1 MAKGVLYVEDDKQL
15 QGDFATFFQR
25 RGYYVV
31 AAYTGVEALE
41 SIRKMPNAFDV
52 IVLDLVMPVMG
63 GMQFLKSLHE
73 EGIAVPAVI
82 VLSGNFDDQ
91 FVPSCIRFGVR
102 CLFSKPFDYASLDRV
117 VAAIIQQDNAALVS
131 LVEDKESGVEAIT
144 NPQAE
149 TVLFRLSDDLTDL
162 VNAEDPIGAMVRR
175 REKSLHQFF
184 ADRSMDGAPF
194 EFNGNE
200 PLFVVARR
208 WNSWYPSV
216 FDVRGGAYVV
226 GGPRNTGGKHALAV
240 IDPGFRCLR
249 VLTELGISVH
259 DVEACV
265 VSHNHPDHVG
275 GIFELMASRHAL
287 GLRTKGWCN
296 RTTKAMF
303 GDCSGFGLEMDEM
316 NELINN
322 VLFTYVGA
330 SGEDAKVC
338 VKGFPTAHREL
349 GRISAPLGLCVSCC
363 VQNPEGERPTGKG
376 IVLGDTE
383 YNRQDHRH
391 FVDILTDPM
400 VTFVVLHVGSVQ
412 IKYREGGHLY
422 YPGLKK
428 ILLDMNAA
436 LDAGGRPGGK
446 LPVLV
451 SEWGLE
457 HATKAQMSKICGRD
471 LDGFDDRS
479 PMVETTQSLN
489 EEVDRMTVL
498 PADIGLSIGLESG
511 QIYLPNGRRVP
522 AEDVEVSATED
533 GLEYSG
539 A

>member
-1 MAKGVLYVEDDKQL
+1 MAKRILYVEEDKQV
-15 QGDFATFFQR
+15 QDDFAAIFEPR
-25 RGYYVV
+25 EYHVV
-31 AAYTGVEALE
+31 AALTGVEALE
-41 SIRKMPNAFDV
+41 SIRKARDAFDL
-52 IVLDLVMPVMG
+52 IVLDLVMPKMG
-63 GMQFLKSLHE
+63 GVEFLERLHE
-73 EGIAVPAVI
+73 EGRAVPPVI
-82 VLSGNFDDQ
+82 GLSAHFD
-91 FVPSCIRFGVR
+91 PPSISSCIRFGVR
-102 CLFSKPFDYASLDRV
+102 CLFRKPFEYASLVRV
-117 VAAIIQQDNAALVS
+117 VSAIILQDHTALVS
-131 LVEDKESGVEAIT
+131 LVEDKASEIQAIT
-144 NPQAE
+144 NPEAE
-149 TVLFRLSDDLTDL
+149 TVLFKLSKDLTDQ
-162 VNAEDPIGAMVRR
+162 VNAKDPIGTMVKR
-175 REKSLHQFF
+175 RESALHQFF
-184 ADRSMDGAPF
+184 TDRSMDSANF
-194 EFNGNE
+194 QYSSDE

-216 FDVRGGAYVV
+216 FDVPGGAYVV
-226 GGPRNTGGKHALAV
+226 AGPRNRDGKGALAL
-240 IDPGFRCLR
+240 IDLGFRCLR

-265 VSHNHPDHVG
+265 VSHNHPDHVA

-316 NELINN
+316 NDLINN
-322 VLFTYVGA
+322 VLFTYLGA

-338 VKGFPTAHREL
+338 VRGFATAHREI

-363 VQNPEGERPTGKG
+363 VQNPERERPKGKG

-391 FVDILTDPM
+391 FVDILTDQM
-400 VTFVVLHVGSVQ
+400 VNFVVLHVGSSQ

-428 ILLDMNAA
+428 ILLDMDAA

-457 HATKAQMSKICGRD
+457 HATRAQISKICGRD

-511 QIYLPNGRRVP
+511 QIYLPDGTRVP
-522 AEDVEVSATED
+522 AEDVEVSVTPD